1 MLTQTPKEL
10 EKNYI
15 EIKPIFS
22 EGSIEVYEVID
33 SSGNS
38 FALKLYKIRKF
49 FKKIIKEIQIG
60 IYLNNQKGIET
71 SFIKYITSETDI
83 NSKYTFII
91 YELAQKYT
99 LKDKLLS
106 RKYFDE
112 KLSKIIFWDIGH
124 KINNLHKI
132 GIAHMNLN
140 LENILLDYNY
150 NIKIAG
156 FSSAEFIIDKQD
168 GIKED
173 IFQLGVILLQLIS
186 GKCDKKILEDK
197 WLKIIKK
204 GDYEFFWNMIEIG
217 SNKEF
222 SNEIKELINIML
234 SIKLPNGQEWT
245 LDEILNKQ
253 EWFDSINSVENNNY
267 MIETFKQ
274 IEGLDWYSWLMK
286 YINKFLI

>member
-22 EGSIEVYEVID
+22 EGAIEVYEVID

-38 FALKLYKIRKF
+38 FALKLYKIRNF
-49 FKKIIKEIQIG
+49 FEKIIKEIQIG
-60 IYLNNQKGIET
+60 MYLNNQKGAET

-156 FSSAEFIIDKQD
+156 FNSAEFIIDKQD

-197 WLKIIKK
+197 CLKVIKK
-204 GDYEFFWNMIEIG
+204 GDYEFFWNIIEIG

-274 IEGLDWYSWLMK
+274 IEGLD
-286 YINKFLI
+286 

>member
-49 FKKIIKEIQIG
+49 LKKIIKEIQIG
-60 IYLNNQKGIET
+60 IYLNNQKGSET

-197 WLKIIKK
+197 CLKVIKK

-274 IEGLDWYSWLMK
+274 IEGLD
-286 YINKFLI
+286 

>member
-49 FKKIIKEIQIG
+49 FEKIIKEIQIG
-60 IYLNNQKGIET
+60 IYLNNQKGTEI

-140 LENILLDYNY
+140 LENILLDNNY

-168 GIKED
+168 GKKED

-197 WLKIIKK
+197 CLKIMKK
-204 GDYEFFWNMIEIG
+204 GGCEFFWNLIEDQ
-217 SNKEF
+217 SNIKF
-222 SNEIKELINIML
+222 SKEIKELITVML
-234 SIKLPNGQEWT
+234 SIKLSNGQKEWT

-253 EWFDSINSVENNNY
+253 EWFDSINSFENSIY
-267 MIETFKQ
+267 MKEAFKQ
-274 IEGLDWYSWLMK
+274 IEESG
-286 YINKFLI
+286 

>member
-60 IYLNNQKGIET
+60 IYLNNQKGSET

-156 FSSAEFIIDKQD
+156 FSSAEFIIDKQN

-186 GKCDKKILEDK
+186 GKYDKKILEDK
-197 WLKIIKK
+197 CLKIMKK
-204 GDYEFFWNMIEIG
+204 GGCEFFWNLMEDQ
-217 SNKEF
+217 SNLKF
-222 SNEIKELINIML
+222 SKEIKELITVML
-234 SIKLPNGQEWT
+234 SIKFPNGQKEWT

-253 EWFDSINSVENNNY
+253 EWFDSINSFENSIY
-267 MIETFKQ
+267 MMEAFKQ
-274 IEGLDWYSWLMK
+274 IEESG
-286 YINKFLI
+286 

>member
-60 IYLNNQKGIET
+60 IYLNNQKGTET
-71 SFIKYITSETDI
+71 SFIKYITSEIDI

-197 WLKIIKK
+197 CLKVIKK

-274 IEGLDWYSWLMK
+274 IEGLD
-286 YINKFLI
+286 

>member
-1 MLTQTPKEL
+1 M
-10 EKNYI
+10 
-15 EIKPIFS
+15 
-22 EGSIEVYEVID
+22 ID

-60 IYLNNQKGIET
+60 IYLNNQKGSET

-91 YELAQKYT
+91 YELVQKYT

-150 NIKIAG
+150 HIKIAG

-197 WLKIIKK
+197 CLKVIKK

-234 SIKLPNGQEWT
+234 SIKLPNGQECT

-274 IEGLDWYSWLMK
+274 IEGLD
-286 YINKFLI
+286 

>member
-38 FALKLYKIRKF
+38 FALKLYKIRNF
-49 FKKIIKEIQIG
+49 FEKIIKEIQIG
-60 IYLNNQKGIET
+60 MYLNNQKGAET

-197 WLKIIKK
+197 CLKVIKK

-245 LDEILNKQ
+245 LDKILNKH

-274 IEGLDWYSWLMK
+274 IEGLD
-286 YINKFLI
+286 

>member
-22 EGSIEVYEVID
+22 EGAIEVYEVID

-49 FKKIIKEIQIG
+49 LKKIIKEIQIG
-60 IYLNNQKGIET
+60 IYLNNQKGSET

-83 NSKYTFII
+83 NSKHTFII

-173 IFQLGVILLQLIS
+173 IFHLGVILLQLIS

-197 WLKIIKK
+197 CLKIIKK

-274 IEGLDWYSWLMK
+274 IEGLD
-286 YINKFLI
+286 

>member
-49 FKKIIKEIQIG
+49 FEKIIKEIQIG
-60 IYLNNQKGIET
+60 IYLNNQKGTEI

-197 WLKIIKK
+197 CLKIMKK
-204 GDYEFFWNMIEIG
+204 GGCEFFWNLIEDQ
-217 SNKEF
+217 SNIKF
-222 SNEIKELINIML
+222 SKEIKELITVML
-234 SIKLPNGQEWT
+234 SIKFPNGQKEWT

-253 EWFDSINSVENNNY
+253 EWFDSINSFENSIY
-267 MIETFKQ
+267 MMEAFKQ
-274 IEGLDWYSWLMK
+274 IEESG
-286 YINKFLI
+286 

>member
-22 EGSIEVYEVID
+22 GGAIEVYEVID

-49 FKKIIKEIQIG
+49 LKKIIKEIQIG
-60 IYLNNQKGIET
+60 IYLNNQKGSET
-71 SFIKYITSETDI
+71 SFIKYIASETDI

-156 FSSAEFIIDKQD
+156 FSSAEFIIDKQN

-197 WLKIIKK
+197 CLKVIKK

-274 IEGLDWYSWLMK
+274 IEGLD
-286 YINKFLI
+286 

>member
-49 FKKIIKEIQIG
+49 LKKIIKEIQIG
-60 IYLNNQKGIET
+60 IYLNNQKGSET
-71 SFIKYITSETDI
+71 SFIKYITSEIDI

-140 LENILLDYNY
+140 LENILLD
-150 NIKIAG
+150 IKIAG
-156 FSSAEFIIDKQD
+156 FSSAQFIIDKQN

-186 GKCDKKILEDK
+186 GKYDKKILEDK
-197 WLKIIKK
+197 CLKIMKK
-204 GDYEFFWNMIEIG
+204 GGCEFFWNLIEDQ
-217 SNKEF
+217 SNIKF
-222 SNEIKELINIML
+222 SKEIKELITVML
-234 SIKLPNGQEWT
+234 SIKFPNGQKEWT

-253 EWFDSINSVENNNY
+253 EWFDSINSFENSIY
-267 MIETFKQ
+267 MMEAFKQ
-274 IEGLDWYSWLMK
+274 IEESG
-286 YINKFLI
+286 

>member
-49 FKKIIKEIQIG
+49 LKKIIKEIQIG
-60 IYLNNQKGIET
+60 IYLNNQKGTET

-83 NSKYTFII
+83 NFKYTFII

-197 WLKIIKK
+197 CLKVIKK

-274 IEGLDWYSWLMK
+274 IEGLD
-286 YINKFLI
+286 

>member
-49 FKKIIKEIQIG
+49 LKKIIKEIQIG
-60 IYLNNQKGIET
+60 IYLNNQKGSET

-156 FSSAEFIIDKQD
+156 FNSAEFIIDKQN

-197 WLKIIKK
+197 CLKVIKK

-217 SNKEF
+217 SNIEF

-274 IEGLDWYSWLMK
+274 IEGLD
-286 YINKFLI
+286 

>member
-22 EGSIEVYEVID
+22 GGSIEVYEVID

-49 FKKIIKEIQIG
+49 FEKIIKEIQIG
-60 IYLNNQKGIET
+60 IYLNNQKGSET

-197 WLKIIKK
+197 CLKVIKK

-274 IEGLDWYSWLMK
+274 IEGLD
-286 YINKFLI
+286 

>member
-15 EIKPIFS
+15 EIKSIFS

-49 FKKIIKEIQIG
+49 FEKIIKQIQIG
-60 IYLNNQKGIET
+60 IYLNNQKGSET
-71 SFIKYITSETDI
+71 SFIKYIASETDI

-106 RKYFDE
+106 RKYFV
-112 KLSKIIFWDIGH
+112 
-124 KINNLHKI
+124 

-197 WLKIIKK
+197 CLKVIKK

-274 IEGLDWYSWLMK
+274 IEGLD
-286 YINKFLI
+286 

>member
-22 EGSIEVYEVID
+22 GGAIEVYEVID

-49 FKKIIKEIQIG
+49 LKKIIKEIQIG
-60 IYLNNQKGIET
+60 IYLNNQKGSET

-83 NSKYTFII
+83 NSKHTFII

-197 WLKIIKK
+197 CLKIIKK
-204 GDYEFFWNMIEIG
+204 GDYEFFWNLIEDQ
-217 SNKEF
+217 SNIKF
-222 SNEIKELINIML
+222 SKEIKELITVML
-234 SIKLPNGQEWT
+234 SIKFPNGQKEWT

-253 EWFDSINSVENNNY
+253 EWFDSINSFENSIY
-267 MIETFKQ
+267 MMEAFKQ
-274 IEGLDWYSWLMK
+274 IEESG
-286 YINKFLI
+286 

>member
-22 EGSIEVYEVID
+22 EGAIEVYEVID

-38 FALKLYKIRKF
+38 FALKLYKIRNF
-49 FKKIIKEIQIG
+49 FEKIIKEIQICM
-60 IYLNNQKGIET
+60 YLNNQKGAET

-197 WLKIIKK
+197 CLKIIKK

-274 IEGLDWYSWLMK
+274 IEGLD
-286 YINKFLI
+286 

>member
-38 FALKLYKIRKF
+38 FALKLYKIRNF
-49 FKKIIKEIQIG
+49 FEKIIKEIQIG
-60 IYLNNQKGIET
+60 IYLNNQKGSET

-197 WLKIIKK
+197 CLKIMKK
-204 GDYEFFWNMIEIG
+204 GGCEFFWNLIEDQ
-217 SNKEF
+217 SNIK
-222 SNEIKELINIML
+222 SSKEIKELITVML
-234 SIKLPNGQEWT
+234 SIKFPNGQKEWT
-245 LDEILNKQ
+245 LEEILNKQ
-253 EWFDSINSVENNNY
+253 EWFDSINSFENSIY
-267 MIETFKQ
+267 MMEAFKQ
-274 IEGLDWYSWLMK
+274 IEESG
-286 YINKFLI
+286 

>member
-49 FKKIIKEIQIG
+49 LKKIIKEIQIG
-60 IYLNNQKGIET
+60 IYLNNQKGTET
-71 SFIKYITSETDI
+71 SFIKYITSEIDI
-83 NSKYTFII
+83 NSKYTFVI

-197 WLKIIKK
+197 CLKIIKK

-274 IEGLDWYSWLMK
+274 IEGLD
-286 YINKFLI
+286 

>member
-49 FKKIIKEIQIG
+49 LKKIIKEIQIG
-60 IYLNNQKGIET
+60 IYLNNQKGTEI

-83 NSKYTFII
+83 NSKHTFII

-140 LENILLDYNY
+140 LENILLDNNY

-156 FSSAEFIIDKQD
+156 FSLAQFIIDKQN

-197 WLKIIKK
+197 CLKIMKK
-204 GDYEFFWNMIEIG
+204 GGYEFFWSLIEDQ
-217 SNKEF
+217 SNITF
-222 SNEIKELINIML
+222 SKGIKELITVML
-234 SIKLPNGQEWT
+234 SIKFPNGQKEWT

-253 EWFDSINSVENNNY
+253 EWFDSINSFENDIY
-267 MIETFKQ
+267 MMEAFKQ
-274 IEGLDWYSWLMK
+274 IERSD
-286 YINKFLI
+286 

>member
-22 EGSIEVYEVID
+22 GGAIEVYEVID

-49 FKKIIKEIQIG
+49 LKKIIKEIQIG
-60 IYLNNQKGIET
+60 IYLNNQKGTET

-197 WLKIIKK
+197 CLKVIKK

-234 SIKLPNGQEWT
+234 SIKLPNGQECT

-274 IEGLDWYSWLMK
+274 IEGLD
-286 YINKFLI
+286 

>member
-15 EIKPIFS
+15 EIKLIFS

-60 IYLNNQKGIET
+60 IYLNNQKGSET

-83 NSKYTFII
+83 NSKHTFII

-197 WLKIIKK
+197 CLKIMKK
-204 GDYEFFWNMIEIG
+204 GGCEFFWNLIEDQNNI
-217 SNKEF
+217 KF
-222 SNEIKELINIML
+222 SKEIKELITVML
-234 SIKLPNGQEWT
+234 SIKFPNGQKEWT

-253 EWFDSINSVENNNY
+253 EWFDSINSFENSIY
-267 MIETFKQ
+267 MMEAFKQ
-274 IEGLDWYSWLMK
+274 IEESG
-286 YINKFLI
+286 

>member
-22 EGSIEVYEVID
+22 GGAIEVYEVID

-49 FKKIIKEIQIG
+49 LKKIIKEIQIG
-60 IYLNNQKGIET
+60 IYLNNQKGSET

-83 NSKYTFII
+83 NSKHTFII

-197 WLKIIKK
+197 CLKVIKK

-274 IEGLDWYSWLMK
+274 IEGLD
-286 YINKFLI
+286 

>member
-49 FKKIIKEIQIG
+49 LKKIIKEIQIG
-60 IYLNNQKGIET
+60 IYLNNQKGSET

-197 WLKIIKK
+197 CLKIIKK

-234 SIKLPNGQEWT
+234 SIKLPNGQECT

-274 IEGLDWYSWLMK
+274 IEGLD
-286 YINKFLI
+286 

>member
-22 EGSIEVYEVID
+22 GGAIEVYEVID

-49 FKKIIKEIQIG
+49 LKKIIKEIQIG
-60 IYLNNQKGIET
+60 IYLNNQKGSET

-83 NSKYTFII
+83 NSKHTFII

-197 WLKIIKK
+197 CLKVIKK
-204 GDYEFFWNMIEIG
+204 GDYEFFWNMVEIG

-274 IEGLDWYSWLMK
+274 IEGLD
-286 YINKFLI
+286 

>member
-22 EGSIEVYEVID
+22 EGAIEVYEVID

-49 FKKIIKEIQIG
+49 LKKIIKEIQIG
-60 IYLNNQKGIET
+60 IYLNNQKGSET

-140 LENILLDYNY
+140 LENILLDNNY

-156 FSSAEFIIDKQD
+156 FSSAQFIIDKQN

-197 WLKIIKK
+197 CLKIMKK
-204 GDYEFFWNMIEIG
+204 GGCEFFWNLIEDQ
-217 SNKEF
+217 SNIKF
-222 SNEIKELINIML
+222 SKEIKELITVML
-234 SIKLPNGQEWT
+234 SIKFPNGQKEWT

-253 EWFDSINSVENNNY
+253 EWFDSINSFENSIY
-267 MIETFKQ
+267 MMEAFKQ
-274 IEGLDWYSWLMK
+274 IEESD
-286 YINKFLI
+286 

>member
-49 FKKIIKEIQIG
+49 FEKIIKEIQIG
-60 IYLNNQKGIET
+60 IYLNNQKGTET

-83 NSKYTFII
+83 NSKHTFII

-197 WLKIIKK
+197 CLKVIKK

-274 IEGLDWYSWLMK
+274 IEGFD
-286 YINKFLI
+286 

>member
-22 EGSIEVYEVID
+22 GGAIEVYEVID

-49 FKKIIKEIQIG
+49 LKKIIKEIQIG
-60 IYLNNQKGIET
+60 IYLNNQKGSET

-197 WLKIIKK
+197 CLKIIKK

-274 IEGLDWYSWLMK
+274 IEGLD
-286 YINKFLI
+286 

>member
-22 EGSIEVYEVID
+22 EGAIEVYEVID

-60 IYLNNQKGIET
+60 IYLNNQKGSET

-140 LENILLDYNY
+140 LENILLD
-150 NIKIAG
+150 
-156 FSSAEFIIDKQD
+156 
-168 GIKED
+168 IKED

-197 WLKIIKK
+197 CLKVIKK

-274 IEGLDWYSWLMK
+274 IEGLD
-286 YINKFLI
+286 

>member
-22 EGSIEVYEVID
+22 GGAIEVYEVID

-49 FKKIIKEIQIG
+49 LKKIIKEIQIG
-60 IYLNNQKGIET
+60 IYLNNQKGSET

-140 LENILLDYNY
+140 LENILLDNNY

-156 FSSAEFIIDKQD
+156 FSSAQFIIDKQN

-197 WLKIIKK
+197 CLKVIKK

-274 IEGLDWYSWLMK
+274 IEGLD
-286 YINKFLI
+286 

>member
-60 IYLNNQKGIET
+60 IYLNNQKGTET

-140 LENILLDYNY
+140 LENILLD
-150 NIKIAG
+150 
-156 FSSAEFIIDKQD
+156 
-168 GIKED
+168 
-173 IFQLGVILLQLIS
+173 
-186 GKCDKKILEDK
+186 
-197 WLKIIKK
+197 
-204 GDYEFFWNMIEIG
+204 
-217 SNKEF
+217 
-222 SNEIKELINIML
+222 LINKM
-234 SIKLPNGQEWT
+234 E
-245 LDEILNKQ
+245 
-253 EWFDSINSVENNNY
+253 
-267 MIETFKQ
+267 
-274 IEGLDWYSWLMK
+274 
-286 YINKFLI
+286 

>member
-49 FKKIIKEIQIG
+49 LKKIIKEIQIG
-60 IYLNNQKGIET
+60 IYLNNQKGSET

-83 NSKYTFII
+83 NSKHAFII

-112 KLSKIIFWDIGH
+112 KLSKIILWDIGH

-132 GIAHMNLN
+132 SIAHMNLN

-197 WLKIIKK
+197 CLKVIKK
-204 GDYEFFWNMIEIG
+204 GDYEFFWNIIEIG

-274 IEGLDWYSWLMK
+274 IEGLD
-286 YINKFLI
+286 

>member
-38 FALKLYKIRKF
+38 FALKLCGVRKF
-49 FKKIIKEIQIG
+49 LKKIIKEIQIG
-60 IYLNNQKGIET
+60 IYLNNQKGTET

-83 NSKYTFII
+83 NSKHTFII

-156 FSSAEFIIDKQD
+156 FNSAEFIIDKQN

-197 WLKIIKK
+197 CLKVIKK

-274 IEGLDWYSWLMK
+274 IEGLD
-286 YINKFLI
+286 

>member
-49 FKKIIKEIQIG
+49 FEKIIKEIQIG
-60 IYLNNQKGIET
+60 IYLNNQKGSET

-83 NSKYTFII
+83 NSKHTFII

-124 KINNLHKI
+124 KINSLHKI

-140 LENILLDYNY
+140 LENILLDNNY

-156 FSSAEFIIDKQD
+156 FSSAQFIIDKQN

-197 WLKIIKK
+197 CLKVIKK

-234 SIKLPNGQEWT
+234 SIKLSNGQEWT
-245 LDEILNKQ
+245 LDKILNKQ

-274 IEGLDWYSWLMK
+274 IEGLD
-286 YINKFLI
+286 

>member
-15 EIKPIFS
+15 EIKSIFS

-49 FKKIIKEIQIG
+49 LKKIIKEIQIG
-60 IYLNNQKGIET
+60 IYLNNQKGTET

-83 NSKYTFII
+83 NSKHTFII

-140 LENILLDYNY
+140 LENILLDNNY

-156 FSSAEFIIDKQD
+156 FSSAQFIIDKQN

-197 WLKIIKK
+197 CLKIMKK
-204 GDYEFFWNMIEIG
+204 GGCEFFWNLIEDQ
-217 SNKEF
+217 SNIKF
-222 SNEIKELINIML
+222 SKEIKELITVML
-234 SIKLPNGQEWT
+234 SIKFPNGQKEWT

-253 EWFDSINSVENNNY
+253 EWFDSINSFENSIY
-267 MIETFKQ
+267 MMEAFKLIE
-274 IEGLDWYSWLMK
+274 ESG
-286 YINKFLI
+286 

>member
-22 EGSIEVYEVID
+22 GGAIEVYEVID

-49 FKKIIKEIQIG
+49 FEKIIKEIQIG
-60 IYLNNQKGIET
+60 IYLNNQKGSET

-197 WLKIIKK
+197 CLKVIKK

-234 SIKLPNGQEWT
+234 SIKLPNGQECT
-245 LDEILNKQ
+245 LDEIFNKQ
-253 EWFDSINSVENNNY
+253 EWFDSINSFENNNY

-274 IEGLDWYSWLMK
+274 IEGLD
-286 YINKFLI
+286 

>member
-49 FKKIIKEIQIG
+49 FEKIIKEIQIG
-60 IYLNNQKGIET
+60 IYLNNQKGSET

-140 LENILLDYNY
+140 LENILLDNNY

-156 FSSAEFIIDKQD
+156 FSSAQFIIDKQN

-197 WLKIIKK
+197 CLKIIKK

-274 IEGLDWYSWLMK
+274 IEGLD
-286 YINKFLI
+286 

>member
-60 IYLNNQKGIET
+60 IYLNNQKGTET
-71 SFIKYITSETDI
+71 SFIKYITSEIDI

-197 WLKIIKK
+197 CLKVIKK

-234 SIKLPNGQEWT
+234 SIKLPNGQECT

-253 EWFDSINSVENNNY
+253 EWFDSTNSVENNNY

-274 IEGLDWYSWLMK
+274 IEGLD
-286 YINKFLI
+286 